1 MTEPS
6 LGEAGAFRHSFA
18 ATSGPRRALSAGLL
32 LLSTTALAG
41 ISLLAATDQLTN
53 GSTLA
58 IGATAAA
65 GAVALLLGGRKG
77 AGQATATTRHIQPD
91 QVIDR
96 AQALIVVTDGMGQML
111 SYNKACAEFSGYSM
125 AELADLRQWRALVPP
140 DEWDSVL
147 AAVDGSSGE
156 AFPRVNEN
164 HWVTR
169 SGEKRLLRWTCSDIR
184 DASGHLA
191 AIVAAGIDITD
202 LRRSEALAQ
211 RSEMALRRAH
221 RIAKLAYWNW
231 LPTSHIGQRIGD
243 DSEGQYSYAAE
254 AAEIFEIP
262 LSDLNQGDDPAYAA
276 LIHPEDRAAAME
288 RYHALVKSDD
298 DHLTQDYR
306 ICRANGSHRHIRVI
320 SEKLRD
326 EHGHIIEMTGIIQD
340 LTEIRRA
347 ELAIQQVQL
356 ILTAAH
362 KLAGVG
368 YWFWEEAGHQND
380 ESKAPTTNFHY
391 SAEAQAVSGIS
402 EGEMQALSTEE
413 FCQRFI
419 HGADRA
425 RVLET
430 LLRFRRGEIDQYTIE
445 YDYLHPLLGERT
457 LRTVALRERDATG
470 TALHATGMIH
480 DISDMRRGEYA
491 LRDKE
496 HQLET
501 AHHLA
506 RLGYWSWLKDGTT
519 PNGGIKTAI
528 WSKEAAA
535 ITGIDVDTAEAAML
549 DFTFEQRFPHPDDRL
564 RLMRAIEE
572 LRDGRRTGYDL
583 DYRLR
588 GPDGREIWL
597 RSLAEQMVDAE
608 GRVIGAFGVVQDIS
622 ERKNAEADLRRAHQS
637 LANAQRIA
645 HVGNWSRVMA
655 TGEFI
660 CSDEV
665 YRIFG
670 FEPGGFAMTF
680 ERMLDI
686 VHPEDRAR
694 LAKHIHE
701 TTEKPAPF
709 QIEHRIILPGNEV
722 RFVRQQG
729 EPMLDSDGRLVRLE
743 GIVLDITDIKAREKA
758 LNQARIRAE
767 TADRAKTEFL
777 ANMSHELRTPLNAV
791 IGFSD
796 VLAQQLLGPVPE
808 SYNESIEAIRT
819 SGRHLLEIISDLL
832 EMSRIESGER
842 YLQEAPFDVRAAIL
856 ACSQN
861 FSNQAKRD
869 GIALLIDNTGRLP
882 TLLGEERAFKQ
893 ILGNLLSNA
902 LKFTPRN
909 GQVTITATTESDT
922 GLLIAVSDTGKGI
935 DPLLLPKLGK
945 PFAQGE
951 SSLSRRYGGVGL
963 GLAISRRLMDLH
975 NGRLEITS
983 APDAVTRVI
992 MIFPPE
998 RILSENT
1005 R

>member
-6 LGEAGAFRHSFA
+6 LGEAGSFRDMIA
-18 ATSGPRRALSAGLL
+18 APTGSRRVLSAGLI
-32 LLSTTALAG
+32 LLSTTALA
-41 ISLLAATDQLTN
+41 SLALLAATDQLSN
-53 GSTLA
+53 SASLA

-65 GAVALLLGGRKG
+65 GALSLLFARRTD
-77 AGQATATTRHIQPD
+77 AVQAAAPTRHVQPD

-96 AQALIVVTDGMGQML
+96 AQALIVVTDGKGQML
-111 SYNKACAEFSGYSM
+111 SYNQACAEFSGYSM
-125 AELADLRQWRALVPP
+125 VELADPRQWRLLVPP
-140 DEWDSVL
+140 DEWDAVL
-147 AAVDGSSGE
+147 AAVDGTTGKP
-156 AFPRVNEN
+156 FPRINEN
-164 HWVTR
+164 HWLTK

-202 LRRSEALAQ
+202 LRRSETLAQ
-211 RSEMALRRAH
+211 RSEKALRRAH

-231 LPTSHIGQRIGD
+231 IPTSAVGPRIRD
-243 DSEGQYSYAAE
+243 DSEGQYNYAAE

-262 LSDLNQGDDPAYAA
+262 LIELNQGDDPAYAA
-276 LIHPEDRAAAME
+276 LIHPEDRATAME
-288 RYHALVKSDD
+288 RYHAFIRSDE

-306 ICRANGSHRHIRVI
+306 ICRANGNHRHIRVI
-320 SEKLRD
+320 SEKLRN
-326 EHGHIIEMTGIIQD
+326 EHGHIIEMTGIVQD

-391 SAEAQAVSGIS
+391 SAEAQAVSGIT
-402 EGEMQALSTEE
+402 EEQMQSLSTEE
-413 FCQRFI
+413 FCQRYV
-419 HGADRA
+419 HSADRA
-425 RVLET
+425 RVTEA
-430 LLRFRRGEIDQYTIE
+430 LLRFRRGETDQYTVE
-445 YDYLHPLLGERT
+445 YVYLHPQLGERT
-457 LRTVALRERDATG
+457 LRSVALRERDGAG
-470 TALHATGMIH
+470 AALHATGMIH
-480 DISDMRRGEYA
+480 DISDMRRGEHA

-506 RLGYWSWLKDGTT
+506 RLGYWSWLKDD
-519 PNGGIKTAI
+519 NAQKGGIKSAV

-535 ITGIDVDTAEAAML
+535 ITGIDVATAEAAML

-588 GPDGREIWL
+588 GSDGREIWL
-597 RSLAEQMVDAE
+597 RSLAQQMVDAE
-608 GRVIGAFGVVQDIS
+608 GRIIGAFGIIQDIS

-655 TGEFI
+655 TGEVT

-670 FEPGGFAMTF
+670 LEPGSVALTF

-686 VHPEDRAR
+686 AHPEDRAR
-694 LAKHIHE
+694 LARHIQE

-729 EPMLDSDGRLVRLE
+729 EPMLDSDAKLVRLE

-796 VLAQQLLGPVPE
+796 VLAQQLLGPVPD
-808 SYNESIEAIRT
+808 SYNESIEAIRS
-819 SGRHLLEIISDLL
+819 SGKHLLEIISDLL

-842 YLQEAPFDVRAAIL
+842 YLQEAPFDVRAAIQ
-856 ACSQN
+856 ACSQH

-869 GIALLIDNTGRLP
+869 GIALSIDQTGKLP
-882 TLLGEERAFKQ
+882 VLLGEERAFKQ

-902 LKFTPRN
+902 LKFTPRH
-909 GQVTITATTESDT
+909 GQVTITATNDT
-922 GLLIAVSDTGKGI
+922 DAGLLIAVSDTGKGI
-935 DPLLLPKLGK
+935 DPLLLPQLGK

-951 SSLSRRYGGVGL
+951 NSLSRRYGGVGL
-963 GLAISRRLMDLH
+963 GLAISRRLMNLH

-983 APDAVTRVI
+983 APGAGTRVI

-998 RILSENT
+998 RLLSENT

>member
-6 LGEAGAFRHSFA
+6 LGEAGAFRHSTA
-18 ATSGPRRALSAGLL
+18 AASGPRRRLSAGLL
-32 LLSTTALAG
+32 LLSTTALAS
-41 ISLLAATDQLTN
+41 IAWLASTDQLG
-53 GSTLA
+53 GSAWLA
-58 IGATAAA
+58 VGTTAGAGILGLLVAARRHAAPGDATA
-65 GAVALLLGGRKG
+65 
-77 AGQATATTRHIQPD
+77 RHILPD

-96 AQALIVVTDGMGQML
+96 AQALIVVTDGQGRIS
-111 SYNKACAEFSGYSM
+111 SYNEACAAFSGYSM
-125 AELADLRQWRALVPP
+125 AELADIGLWRSLVPP
-140 DEWDSVL
+140 EEWTSV
-147 AAVDGSSGE
+147 ARAIDGGTGE
-156 AFPRVNEN
+156 AFPRHNEN
-164 HWVTR
+164 HWITK
-169 SGEKRLLRWTCSDIR
+169 SGERRLLRWTCSDIR
-184 DASGHLA
+184 DAAGKLV

-202 LRRSEALAQ
+202 LRRSEVLAQ
-211 RSEMALRRAH
+211 RSETALRRAH

-231 LPTSHIGQRIGD
+231 LPTAAVGARIRD
-243 DSEGQYSYAAE
+243 DRDGQYSFSAE

-262 LSDLNQGDDPAYAA
+262 VEVLNQGDDSGYAA

-288 RYHALVKSDD
+288 QYHAFVRSDH

-306 ICRANGSHRHIRVI
+306 ICRANGKHRHIRVI

-326 EHGHIIEMTGIIQD
+326 ERGDIIEMTGIIQD
-340 LTEIRRA
+340 LTEVRRA

-402 EGEMQALSTEE
+402 EQEMQAISTEE
-413 FCQRFI
+413 FCRRYI
-419 HGADRA
+419 HSADRA
-425 RVLET
+425 RVQDT
-430 LLRFRRGEIDQYTIE
+430 LLRFRHGEIDQYTIE
-445 YDYLHPLLGERT
+445 YEYLHPVLGERT
-457 LRTVALRERDATG
+457 LRSVALRERDAAG

-480 DISDMRRGEYA
+480 DISSMRRGEHA

-506 RLGYWSWLKDGTT
+506 RLGYWSWLKDNNA
-519 PNGGIKTAI
+519 PNGGIKSAI

-535 ITGIDVDTAEAAML
+535 ITGIDVSTAEAAML

-564 RLMRAIEE
+564 RLMRAIDE
-572 LRDGRRTGYDL
+572 LRDGRRTRYDL

-597 RSLAEQMVDAE
+597 RSLAEQMVDGE
-608 GRVIGAFGVVQDIS
+608 GRVIGAFGVIQDIS
-622 ERKNAEADLRRAHQS
+622 ERKNAKADLRRAHQS

-655 TGEFI
+655 TGEI
-660 CSDEV
+660 TCSDEV
-665 YRIFG
+665 YRIYG
-670 FEPGGFAMTF
+670 FEPGAMTMTF
-680 ERMLDI
+680 DRMLEST
-686 VHPEDRAR
+686 HREDRAR
-694 LAKHIHE
+694 LTKHIQE

-709 QIEHRIILPGNEV
+709 QIEHRIVLPDDEI

-729 EPMLDSDGRLVRLE
+729 EPMLDSDGRLVRLD

-777 ANMSHELRTPLNAV
+777 ANMNHELRTPLNAV

-796 VLAQQLLGPVPE
+796 VLAQQLLGPVPP
-808 SYNESIEAIRT
+808 SYDESIEAIRT
-819 SGRHLLEIISDLL
+819 SGKHLLEIISDLL

-842 YLQEAPFDVRAAIL
+842 YLQEAPFDVRAAIQ
-856 ACSQN
+856 ACSHH
-861 FSNQAKRD
+861 FSNQARRD
-869 GIALLIDNTGRLP
+869 GIALSIDNTGRLP
-882 TLLGEERAFKQ
+882 ALLGEERAFKQ

-909 GQVTITATTESDT
+909 GQVTITATSDIDT

-975 NGRLEITS
+975 NGQLEITS
-983 APDAVTRVI
+983 APDAGTRVI